1 MKRVVLD
8 ASALLL
14 YVYGD
19 ITVKRIVEENEAFV
33 NPVNLTEFLYVYART
48 RGWKEALLKYSAFL
62 NSLKVAEL
70 SEGIITLSAKLKLKY
85 DLSLGDAFL
94 LATAKYLNGTAV
106 TSDHELAKV
115 KEVKVLLLNPPSDE
129 R

>member
-48 RGWKEALLKYSAFL
+48 RGWKEALLKYGTFR
-62 NSLKVAEL
+62 NSLKVVEL
-70 SEGIITLSAKLKLKY
+70 SEGIITASAKLKLKY
-85 DLSLGDAFL
+85 GLSLGDAFL

-115 KEVKVLLLNPPSDE
+115 KEVRVLLLNPPSDE

>member
-1 MKRVVLD
+1 MERVVLD

-19 ITVKRIVEENEAFV
+19 ITVKRVVEENDAFV

-48 RGWKEALLKYSAFL
+48 RGWKEALLKYSTFR
-62 NSLKVAEL
+62 NSLKVVEL
-70 SEGIITLSAKLKLKY
+70 SEGIITVSAKLRLKY
-85 DLSLGDAFL
+85 GLSLGDAFL
-94 LATAKYLNGTAV
+94 LATAMYLNGTAV

-115 KEVKVLLLNPPSDE
+115 KEVRVLLLNPPSDE
-129 R
+129 E